1 MKLQAILLPVMLCAI
16 PAIAQ
21 KDSLVKI
28 PFEVSAKAN
37 VYFGEIADTSK
48 IVRGAGIPPVEID
61 IRGVKLVTFEG
72 VEGLVSFYGLDSTYF
87 NADGGHCTVYTGV
100 AACGSFSGINHAK
113 IATFLTGVIVSDY
126 SRMELPPDAID
137 FTDMEHRIEYV
148 PSFDQPFFIGD
159 GKNKTGAVQRWHIP
173 KDATIL
179 YLGFADAAYGPPGHY
194 CDNDGSVKGTIVLH
208 YTDKG
213 RN

>member
-1 MKLQAILLPVMLCAI
+1 MKYFVLIYLLLCSL

-48 IVRGAGIPPVEID
+48 TVRGAGIPPVEVD
-61 IRGVKLVTFEG
+61 VRGVKLVSFEG
-72 VEGLVSFYGLDSTYF
+72 IEGRVSFYGQDSTYF
-87 NADGGHCTVYTGV
+87 NADGGKCRVTTGV
-100 AACGSFSGINHAK
+100 EPCGSFSGISHAK
-113 IATFLTGVIVSDY
+113 IATFLTGVIVSDD
-126 SRMELPPDAID
+126 SRMELPPEAAD
-137 FTDMEHRIEYV
+137 FTDIENRVEYL
-148 PSFDQPFFIGD
+148 PYFDQPFFIGD
-159 GKNKTGAVQRWHIP
+159 GKNSMGAVQRWHIP
-173 KDATIL
+173 TGATML

-194 CDNDGSVKGTIVLH
+194 IDNDGSIKGTIVLH
-208 YTDKG
+208 YSDKG